1 MADGGGARTKRERSA
16 PSEDTEFEALR
27 AEFTAEGQTE
37 AALKELA
44 VSRGRA
50 LVQAWFDL
58 HWAEQRRDARVRIP
72 SVRLHTGEYYGSHTG
87 PSDMFIA
94 VLDPNVT
101 PLAWVAR
108 YGGLEGLRTAATG
121 LTPQQLRELRPS
133 EVLGHCSEPALLH
146 AMLDGSL
153 LRELLAGNPWHK
165 ADEDDEDPTE
175 GITSTTDLF
184 RALVIAASRD
194 DLTSVN
200 VLLERIA
207 DHGKPVEMGW
217 RHHRDS
223 WTAVLPASA
232 GERRVAVNKDSMFL
246 SPWDPHYNEYL
257 LKVALDYNALTVF
270 ERLWDIAPLTTSVG
284 LWKWANTAVAVRA
297 LAPKVPLPAK
307 LTKDM
312 RAFLGNKVLGD
323 TLDRVRDPSW
333 RDTAREAFR
342 ALWVAGILRNLCVE
356 DTNPTCSKPV
366 ARDLDE
372 VDRELIDSVIGPGR
386 VKNTLSKLGAP

>member
-1 MADGGGARTKRERSA
+1 MADGGGARAKRERSA
-16 PSEDTEFEALR
+16 PSEETEFEALR
-27 AEFTAEGQTE
+27 AEFSAEGQTE

-58 HWAEQRRDARVRIP
+58 HWLDRRDARVRV
-72 SVRLHTGEYYGSHTG
+72 SNVRLHTGEYSGDHTG
-87 PSDMFIA
+87 PSDMFVE
-94 VLDPNVT
+94 VLSPNVA

-121 LTPQQLRELRPS
+121 LTPQQLRELHPR
-133 EVLGHCSEPALLH
+133 EVLGHCSEPGLLR

-184 RALVIAASRD
+184 RALMIAASRD
-194 DLTSVN
+194 DLSSVN
-200 VLLERIA
+200 MLLERIA

-223 WTAVLPASA
+223 WTAVLLAST
-232 GERRVAVNKDSMFL
+232 GERRVVVDKDSMFL
-246 SPWDPHYNEYL
+246 SPWDPHSNQCL

-270 ERLWDIAPLTTSVG
+270 ERLWSIAPLGASVD
-284 LWKWANTAVAVRA
+284 LWKWANTAAAVRA

-323 TLDRVRDPSW
+323 TLDRVRDPAW

-342 ALWVAGILRNLCVE
+342 ELWTAGILRDLCVE
-356 DTNPTCSKPV
+356 DTVPTWSKPV
-366 ARDLDE
+366 ARDLNE
-372 VDRELIDSVIGPGR
+372 VDRELIDSVVGPGR